1 MFKKILKS
9 FDYSIITVYILLCL
23 FGLVMVYSASMVT
36 AIRLGQSSDY
46 FYLKQLK
53 NMILSL
59 FAFGLTAFLPYK
71 IYQSNRFLGGIMLA
85 SILSLL
91 AIFVFGHIVN
101 NANSWLVLGSSNIQP
116 SEFVKLSVI
125 IYLSAVYSKKQTY
138 IDHFNKGVVP
148 PLAFLIFVC
157 FLIVIQPDTGTA
169 GIIFLIGMTII
180 MCSGMKFKTLMKL
193 FGVGLVILA
202 ILSPVVLIEKDKI
215 FTPTKMGRITGFMD
229 PFELSQK
236 EGHQLVN
243 SYFAIGSGGL
253 KGLGLGQSIEK
264 LGYLPE
270 PQTDFIIA
278 VIAEELGI
286 FGVAFVIIGL
296 AYLVLRGIY
305 IGLKCRDTFGSLL
318 CIGISSM
325 IAIQTFINLGGAVG
339 LIPITGVP
347 LPFISYGGSSLLL
360 LSLSIGILV
369 NVSMFIKYEEK
380 YKKKKD
386 QPAASKPI
394 KYKYNTF
401 KVHQ

>member
-36 AIRLGQSSDY
+36 AIRIGQSSDF
-46 FYLKQLK
+46 FYMKQLK
-53 NMILSL
+53 NLILSIV
-59 FAFGLTAFLPYK
+59 AFGFAAFLPYK
-71 IYQSNRFLGGIMLA
+71 LYKSNRFLGTMMLV
-85 SILSLL
+85 SIFGLL
-91 AIFVFGHIVN
+91 AIFAWGSIYN
-101 NANSWLVLGSSNIQP
+101 NANSWLSFGSSSIQP

-148 PLAFLIFVC
+148 PIAFLIFVC
-157 FLIVIQPDTGTA
+157 FLIAIQPDTGTA
-169 GIIFLIGMTII
+169 GIIFLIGLTII

-193 FGVGLVILA
+193 FGFGLIIIG
-202 ILSPVVLIEKDKI
+202 ILSPFVILEKDKI
-215 FTPTKMGRITGFMD
+215 FSPTKMGRITGFTE
-229 PFELSQK
+229 PFKYAQK

-243 SYFAIGSGGL
+243 SYFAIGAGGL
-253 KGLGLGQSIEK
+253 KGQGLGQSIEK

-278 VIAEELGI
+278 VISEELGI
-286 FGVAFVIIGL
+286 FGVAFVIVGL

-305 IGLKCRDTFGSLL
+305 LGLKCQDTFGSLL

-360 LSLSIGILV
+360 LSISMGILV
-369 NVSMFIKYEEK
+369 NISMFINYEEK
-380 YKKKKD
+380 YKKKKEK
-386 QPAASKPI
+386 PVTSKSM
-394 KYKYNTF
+394 KYKTF
-401 KVHQ
+401 KVQG